1 MNSTQTNRAKGHILI
16 VDDSQGILE
25 MLTEMLSNKGYR
37 TLNATDGKQA
47 VKVAQ
52 ANPPDLIL
60 LDIMMPDM
68 TGYQV
73 CEHLKTHAETQDIPI
88 IFISALEA
96 TQDKILAF
104 SAGGVDYVTKP
115 FQVQEVLA
123 RIETHLTIRKL
134 QKQLQ
139 TANQRLNESNLALQ
153 ERNADLDAFAH
164 TVSHDLRNPMGI
176 ISGFTK
182 ILLKYRDTMPPE
194 EIQENL
200 EIIDQT
206 SASLINILD
215 ELLVL
220 AGVRKIDAAMQ
231 PLDMAEIVAAA
242 QKRLAYNIEEHQAE
256 IITPEVWPSALG
268 YAPWVEE
275 IWINYLSNA
284 IKHGGRPPHVTLGT
298 SIQPSNSRD
307 DKKIIRFWVRDNGQ
321 GISPEEREGLFTP
334 FTQLE
339 QVHLKGYGMGLA
351 IVRRIAE
358 KLGGEV
364 GVQSEPGQ
372 GSTFY
377 FTLPAS

>member
-1 MNSTQTNRAKGHILI
+1 MENLQAEKPKGHILI

-25 MLTEMLSNKGYR
+25 MLSEMLTTKGYR
-37 TLNATDGKQA
+37 TLSATDGKQA
-47 VKVAQ
+47 VEVAQ

-73 CEHLKTHAETQDIPI
+73 CERLKTNTETEDVPI

-123 RIETHLTIRKL
+123 RIEAHLTIRNL

-139 TANQRLNESNLALQ
+139 LANQRLSTSNLALQ

-164 TVSHDLRNPMGI
+164 TVSHDLRNPMGV
-176 ISGFTK
+176 ISGFAK
-182 ILLKYRDTMPPE
+182 ILLKYHATMPPE
-194 EIQENL
+194 EIHENL

-206 SASLINILD
+206 SESLINILD

-220 AGVRKIDAAMQ
+220 AGVRKIDATMQ
-231 PLDMAEIVAAA
+231 PLDMREILATA
-242 QKRLAYNIEEHQAE
+242 QKRLAYIIEEYQAE
-256 IITPEVWPSALG
+256 IISPKVWPTALG

-275 IWINYLSNA
+275 IWINYISNA
-284 IKHGGRPPHVTLGT
+284 IKHGGSPPHITLGAT
-298 SIQPSNSRD
+298 ANPNSESETV
-307 DKKIIRFWVRDNGQ
+307 KTVSFWVRDNGQ
-321 GISPEEREGLFTP
+321 GISPEEQEGLFTP

-364 GVQSEPGQ
+364 GVKSEPGQ

-377 FTLPAS
+377 FTLPAG